1 MMKKIKKVINK
12 IQSWRQDR
20 QRLSMEKHEL
30 SYVRKL
36 AKEFIDEYDGLP
48 DGATRMVLVGQ
59 LRRLCRYCI
68 KVKP

>member
-1 MMKKIKKVINK
+1 MKKLIKSIR
-12 IQSWRQDR
+12 SWRQDR

-30 SYVRKL
+30 DYVRKL
-36 AKEFIDEYDGLP
+36 AKDILKEFDGVP
-48 DGATRMVLVGQ
+48 DGAQRFILISQ